1 MHASGPSW
9 VCPTHFL
16 FFYVKKRK
24 RKEKKE
30 NRKWRGPPFNLGQ
43 VMNIIIKKKEWWWWG
58 SFINLFYLSKRNLVD
73 N

>member
-1 MHASGPSW
+1 MPVVLVVSVP
-9 VCPTHFL
+9 L
-16 FFYVKKRK
+16 IFYLEKRK
-24 RKEKKE
+24 RNYQIKEKKR

-43 VMNIIIKKKEWWWWG
+43 VIIIIIKKEEWWWWG